1 MKMSFH
7 HNSIVSLVYSCYY
20 ISIKECLKMLFA
32 GCASQ
37 FVEMVF
43 QTRSDKSSAE
53 VAKSNKQWA
62 GNFL

>member
-1 MKMSFH
+1 MSFYRLSGYFTAMKMSFH
-7 HNSIVSLVYSCYY
+7 YNSIVSLVYSCYY

-43 QTRSDKSSAE
+43 SDTIR
-53 VAKSNKQWA
+53 
-62 GNFL
+62 